1 MPDLPPSGAS
11 RLAALLAEL
20 GLERDGDEAARIT
33 GADPHLACR
42 YPLGEAAAAV
52 HAALGLTAARL
63 GEDRGLGP
71 QTVDVDVRHAA
82 ASLRGF
88 LDQVVDGEVLDADPT
103 GRLPGVGLFQA
114 RGGWVQ
120 TYGAFPPLK
129 ERTVQVLGCR
139 AIRAEVE
146 AAVAGWQADAL
157 VEALVAAGAPA
168 ARVGTAAAWEDHEQG
183 RALRALPVVLIERI
197 GDAPPEP
204 LPPLAGVAVAFDPGT
219 KSGPQATHAPGTT
232 GRERMARDP
241 GTAGGGGGPRPLDG
255 VRVLD
260 LTRII
265 AGPACSRTLAEHGAD
280 VLQIAAPRLH
290 HVRRAAIETTPGKRV
305 AALDLADAGDRER
318 LEALLPRTD
327 VLCQNARP
335 GALDRR
341 GLGAARLAELRPG
354 VVYVSTDT
362 YGHVGPWRSR
372 PGFEP
377 LAQASCGWAD
387 EHRDADGR
395 PAIVPALPCD
405 YATGYLAA
413 LGAMIALRRRAVE
426 GGSWHVRTS
435 LARTAMWLRDQPGRL
450 DPAAAPGT
458 SAAATAD
465 LRVRI
470 DGPWGAVDQLTPVAR
485 LSGTPARWDTP
496 GEEPG
501 TSAPAFLPR

>member
-1 MPDLPPSGAS
+1 MCATSPRPPGTGESVGAVPHRPPTGAS
-11 RLAALLAEL
+11 RLVALLVEL
-20 GLERDGDEAARIT
+20 GLAPDDGGAARIT
-33 GADPHLACR
+33 GSDPVLACR
-42 YPLGEAAAAV
+42 YPLGESAAAV

-71 QTVDVDVRHAA
+71 QSVDVDVRHAA

-88 LDQVVDGEVLDADPT
+88 LDQVVDGEVLDPDPT
-103 GRLPGVGLFQA
+103 ARLPGVGLFRA
-114 RGGWVQ
+114 RDGWVQ

-129 ERTVQVLGCR
+129 ERTVGVLGCR
-139 AIRAEVE
+139 AIRDEVA
-146 AAVAGWQADAL
+146 AAVARWDADAL

-168 ARVGTAAAWEDHEQG
+168 ARVGTAAAWEEHPQG
-183 RALRALPVVLIERI
+183 RALRALPLVLIERI

-204 LPPLAGVAVAFDPGT
+204 LPPLIGDPSAGAGE
-219 KSGPQATHAPGTT
+219 
-232 GRERMARDP
+232 RERPAPRDD
-241 GTAGGGGGPRPLDG
+241 GARPLDG

-280 VLQIAAPRLH
+280 VLQIASPRLH

-305 AALDLADAGDRER
+305 AALDLTDGSDRAR
-318 LEALLPRTD
+318 LRALLPRTD

-335 GALDRR
+335 GVLDRR
-341 GLGAARLAELRPG
+341 GLGPEHLAELRPG

-362 YGHVGPWRSR
+362 YGHVGPWRTR

-377 LAQASCGWAD
+377 LAQASTGWAD
-387 EHRDADGR
+387 EHRDADGA

-413 LGAMIALRRRAVE
+413 LGTLIALRRRAVE

-435 LARTAMWLRDQPGRL
+435 LARTAMWLRDQPGRH
-450 DPAAAPGT
+450 DPADAPGT
-458 SAAATAD
+458 PASATAD
-465 LRVRI
+465 LRVRL
-470 DGPWGAVDQLTPVAR
+470 DGPFGAVEQLAPVAR
-485 LSGTPARWDTP
+485 LSRTPARWVTP

-501 TSAPAFLPR
+501 ASEPAFLPR